1 MPAGEPGQF
10 CDWRP
15 ELPRKS
21 GLAQAENEGF
31 PRWRSFAGVRPRPRD
46 GSNRPEGTPM
56 VFDEIRR
63 AAEAAP
69 LARLCEVS
77 AALWKAFGAGGISE
91 AQAEEISGLIEAR
104 RAVPP
109 TSPGE
114 GAPGCKFA
122 SCSTRKRQ
130 RPPVRSEAIERRRRL
145 AASGPMPPALA
156 ARFTVG
162 ELAVMRIVGD
172 EHRSHPERG
181 CSLCIDAIAARAGVS
196 RTTAQNAIR
205 QAVRLGMLERQERRR
220 PGMVS
225 LTNVLRV
232 VDREWLAWLS
242 RGPKGGGLKKPST
255 TDTRGFKRPRAESAQ
270 PRAREGRDS
279 RKPLY
284 GTEIGPFG
292 KCSEAQNRAGQ
303 ARAVEGQ

>member
-1 MPAGEPGQF
+1 
-10 CDWRP
+10 
-15 ELPRKS
+15 
-21 GLAQAENEGF
+21 
-31 PRWRSFAGVRPRPRD
+31 
-46 GSNRPEGTPM
+46 M
-56 VFDEIRR
+56 VFEEIRR

-104 RAVPP
+104 QSLAK
-109 TSPGE
+109 
-114 GAPGCKFA
+114 APNLGRSEPAEKRCKFA
-122 SCSTRKRQ
+122 PFFQRKRQ

-172 EHRSHPERG
+172 EQCSGRG
-181 CSLCIDAIAARAGVS
+181 HCSLCIDAIAARAGVS

-284 GTEIGPFG
+284 GTGIGPFG

-303 ARAVEGQ
+303 ARAVEGH